1 MKEKETNNQNSCY
14 LKNELKA
21 KGITQKQMQ
30 DDLGVSQQY
39 VSSILNNKTSIG
51 KKMAKKLSELYGL
64 DEAII
69 LTGQT
74 INLNNEENKQHSSG
88 KISYDQ
94 DIGRPFYNMDWTLGL
109 DKNDFDEYKYPEFN
123 INFQPANRENVEWYK
138 ARGQSMLGEIDSGDY
153 IALEKVIDFSW
164 FPLGRIYGVVSTNGF
179 RTIKRILKGE
189 ERDEYLLV
197 SSNPDKG
204 KYPDQPIKKNLIKEL
219 YNLKFVIK
227 DLGE

>member
-1 MKEKETNNQNSCY
+1 MKEKERYNQNSCY

-74 INLNNEENKQHSSG
+74 INLNNEEDKQHSSG
-88 KISYDQ
+88 KVSYDQ
-94 DIGRPFYNMDWTLGL
+94 DIGRPFYNTDWTLGL
-109 DKNDFDEYKYPEFN
+109 DKNDFEEYKYPEFN
-123 INFQPANRENVEWYK
+123 IDFKPANRDSIEWYRG
-138 ARGQSMLGEIDSGDY
+138 RGQSMLGEIDSGDY
-153 IALEKVIDFSW
+153 IALEEILDFSW
-164 FPLGRIYGVVSTNGF
+164 FPLGKIYGIITKNGF
-179 RTIKRILKGE
+179 RTIKRIIKS
-189 ERDEYLLV
+189 DDKDNYLLV
-197 SSNPDKG
+197 SNNPDK
-204 KYPDQPIKKNLIKEL
+204 KSHPDQEIPKNMITRLFKIV
-219 YNLKFVIK
+219 YVIK
-227 DLGE
+227 DLDE

>member
-74 INLNNEENKQHSSG
+74 INLNNEEDKQHSSG
-88 KISYDQ
+88 KVSYDQ

-109 DKNDFDEYKYPEFN
+109 DKNDFDEHKYPEFN
-123 INFQPANRENVEWYK
+123 IDFKPANRDSIEWYRG
-138 ARGQSMLGEIDSGDY
+138 RGQSMLGEIDSGDY
-153 IALEKVIDFSW
+153 IALEEIIDFSW
-164 FPLGRIYGVVSTNGF
+164 FPLGKIYGIITKNGF
-179 RTIKRILKGE
+179 RTIKRIIKS
-189 ERDEYLLV
+189 DDKDNYLLV
-197 SSNPDKG
+197 SNNPDK
-204 KYPDQPIKKNLIKEL
+204 KSYPDQEIPKNMITRLFKIV
-219 YNLKFVIK
+219 YVIK
-227 DLGE
+227 DLDE